1 MDPVSVKRAP
11 PVRYVSRSEQLGA
24 ASIDAYVRDTI
35 AALRRDHEAA
45 GLPFTRYHGCST
57 EDEQI
62 VEVCLPTA
70 DGDNEIDAQEVA
82 FTVARG
88 DECEYPQILA
98 AYDAV
103 VAFASS
109 LGRQLDGAPREVY
122 LVDPGS
128 GTPAMEVAFALLP

>member
-1 MDPVSVKRAP
+1 VDPVSVKRAA

-24 ASIDAYVRDTI
+24 ASIDAYVRDMV
-35 AALRRDHEAA
+35 AALRREHEA
-45 GLPFTRYHGCST
+45 
-57 EDEQI
+57 
-62 VEVCLPTA
+62 VPTA

-109 LGRQLDGAPREVY
+109 LGRELDGAPREVY

>member
-1 MDPVSVKRAP
+1 M
-11 PVRYVSRSEQLGA
+11 
-24 ASIDAYVRDTI
+24 
-35 AALRRDHEAA
+35 
-45 GLPFTRYHGCST
+45 
-57 EDEQI
+57 
-62 VEVCLPTA
+62 PTA